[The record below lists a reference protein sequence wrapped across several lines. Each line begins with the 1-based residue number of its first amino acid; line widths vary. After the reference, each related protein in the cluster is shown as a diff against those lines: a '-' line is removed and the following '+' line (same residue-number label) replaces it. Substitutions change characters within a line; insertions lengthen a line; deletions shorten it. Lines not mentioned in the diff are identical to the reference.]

1 MSKIELKDN
10 QYWSL
15 AKGAYS
21 DYSVGSVIRD
31 ISGKR
36 WRVILKENT
45 KNGYQGYAVVP
56 ANDFIEDKTGNIFSG
71 KNQKY
76 DNVVILSRGT
86 EPTKF
91 DHDLVTDAQYVVMG
105 KDKNKKPN
113 QFKDAEHFYQVVQKR
128 FSPQN
133 TYVTGHS
140 LGGAISLDLAA
151 EYQAKGVTFAAPN
164 IYQILSPEAKKRVD
178 NGSTENLII
187 DYTHEGEQIGLWS
200 QYGAPFI
207 GKQFRT
213 TGKGH
218 GIETFIPYFS
228 ATGSAELLI
237 QPEAIQQEATKL
249 KNIAVNFDTVVEA
262 IQEMERTQEEEIR
275 RIISD
280 ARAMISSGELGL
292 LDEYDIEEELR
303 EMATQKHGGQYYF
316 YDVALSEELQQKMK
330 DKQKSWLEFGDAIGY
345 AGYKFQERDAELG
358 DMLGG
363 PLDDYSPYPKKE

>member
-1 MSKIELKDN
+1 MDGLMLKDK
-10 QYWSL
+10 QYWGL
-15 AKGAYS
+15 AEEAYNF
-21 DYSVGSVIRD
+21 YSVGDTVKD
-31 ISGKR
+31 GDHTR
-36 WRVILKENT
+36 WKVILKENT
-45 KNGYQGYAVVP
+45 NNGYQGYALVP
-56 ANDFIEDKTGNIFSG
+56 AEKYIDDKSG
-71 KNQKY
+71 DILNGKQQHYN
-76 DNVVILSRGT
+76 NVVIISRGT
-86 EPTKF
+86 EPTKM
-91 DHDLVTDAQYVVMG
+91 DHDLVTDAQYVVLG

-113 QFKDAEHFYQVVQKR
+113 QFRDAENFYQVVQQR
-128 FSPQN
+128 FNPQH

-218 GIETFIPYFS
+218 GIETFMPYFS
-228 ATGSAELLI
+228 ATGFAELLI

-262 IQEMERTQEEEIR
+262 IQEMERTQEEEVR

-303 EMATQKHGGQYYF
+303 EMATRKHGGQYYF
-316 YDVALSEELQQKMK
+316 YDVALSEELQRNMK
-330 DKQKSWLEFGDAIGY
+330 EKQKSWLEFGDAIGY

-363 PLDDYSPYPKKE
+363 PLGDYSPYPKKE

>member
-56 ANDFIEDKTGNIFSG
+56 ANDFIENKTGNIFSG

-113 QFKDAEHFYQVVQKR
+113 QFRDAEHFYQVVQKR

-249 KNIAVNFDTVVEA
+249 KNIAVNFDTILDA
-262 IQEMERTQEEEIR
+262 IHEMERDQEEAVR
-275 RIISD
+275 RIIND
-280 ARAMISSGELGL
+280 AKAMISSGELAL
-292 LDEYDIEEELR
+292 LDESDIEEELR
-303 EMATQKHGGQYYF
+303 DMATQKHGRHYYF

-363 PLDDYSPYPKKE
+363 PLGEYNPYPKKE